1 MKKAFTKKVFQII
14 ILKFVIHAW
23 GMLVQSDP
31 VKLPF
36 Y

>member
-23 GMLVQSDP
+23 GSINAISAYAIRP
-31 VKLPF
+31 C
-36 Y
+36 